1 MPLSAIEFTEIENS
15 RFPFGLSAKAAA
27 DTLRKIGDMLES
39 GELCIHS
46 ARVTGIAAT
55 NDYSKTIIRLIL
67 TEKHVGVRI
76 GTAAEST
83 LSER

>member
-1 MPLSAIEFTEIENS
+1 
-15 RFPFGLSAKAAA
+15 
-27 DTLRKIGDMLES
+27 MLES